1 MELRSIWR
9 DPWPW
14 VGLGSALAFLVVATY
29 VNRLG
34 NFAFDEPLAT
44 TLRGLPV
51 PVWAW
56 QLITI
61 LGGGLLVVVGT
72 AFVLLVTMSRRLRL
86 ALIVAGV
93 LIAASLFT
101 HLVKD
106 YVARPR
112 PPWEH
117 LVPAPGY
124 SFPSGHT
131 LNSTVSYGLL
141 AVVVWRS
148 RLPVAA
154 RWVAVVLGMLLPFLI
169 GLSRIALGVHYP
181 SDVLAGWLAGIAFV
195 ALAATLIRLT
205 GAMEVDLPGW
215 RTGHRRPESDDAQ
228 SSTSITNDWKHVP
241 YVPER
246 RIARFG

>member
-1 MELRSIWR
+1 MLAAMEARPLRR
-9 DPWPW
+9 DPWLW
-14 VGLGSALAFLVVATY
+14 VGLGSAIAFLALALL
-29 VNRLG
+29 VNRGGGL
-34 NFAFDEPLAT
+34 AFDEPLAT
-44 TLRGLPV
+44 AVRGLPV
-51 PVWAW
+51 PVWVW
-56 QLITI
+56 TLITA
-61 LGGGLLVVVGT
+61 LGGGLLAVVGT
-72 AFVLLVTMSRRLRL
+72 AFVLAALLSRRLRL

-141 AVVVWRS
+141 AVVAWRS
-148 RLPVAA
+148 RLPVPVRRA
-154 RWVAVVLGMLLPFLI
+154 AVVLGVTLPFLI

-181 SDVLAGWLAGIAFV
+181 SDVLGGWLGGVAFV
-195 ALAATLIRLT
+195 ALGATLIRLT
-205 GAMEVDLPGW
+205 GAMERDLP
-215 RTGHRRPESDDAQ
+215 RRRAGAPAA
-228 SSTSITNDWKHVP
+228 P
-241 YVPER
+241 P
-246 RIARFG
+246 